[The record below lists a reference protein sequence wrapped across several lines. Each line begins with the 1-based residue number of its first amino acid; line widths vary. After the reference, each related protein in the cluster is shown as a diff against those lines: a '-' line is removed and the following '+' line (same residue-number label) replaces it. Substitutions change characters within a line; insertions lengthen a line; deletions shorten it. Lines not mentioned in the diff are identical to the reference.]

1 VSNVTDMA
9 HRITILDKKILCF
22 IFGLIMWPIIIATPP
37 VISAYFQGLLK
48 SELELGE
55 IPKSILML
63 GLISGLFTALI
74 FIAISYLIAFII
86 KKFKK
91 SALING
97 PFVFFIITCLLTVLF
112 ISSYGKTAVDV
123 IKLEK
128 DNVEMMKKIIKE
140 F

>member
-1 VSNVTDMA
+1 MKN
-9 HRITILDKKILCF
+9 KKSSMI

-37 VISAYFQGLLK
+37 VIKAYFFGLVK
-48 SELELGE
+48 SELKLGE

-63 GLISGLFTALI
+63 GLFSGLFTALI